1 MGALGERLKREREKR
16 KITLDDVAKATKIS
30 TRMLGAIEEEK
41 FDILPGGMFNKAFVR
56 SYARHLGLDENQAA
70 ADYIEA
76 FRVIHPEEPVVDPEA
91 EGRKILEQRVARV
104 QQERP
109 RMERIPWGKAAAA
122 LLLFA
127 FAFAVWGSYSRYIKS
142 ADRIEAKKLRQA
154 KTEQPRAQQP
164 QPQLVSA
171 TAITPSQ
178 PITQAVSENSDPPA
192 GSFQVLIKA
201 SEESWIHIKAD
212 GQDLADETLAAGSQ
226 KSVQASSRIE
236 IKAGNIGG
244 LEFWFNGKKLP
255 AQGDLDQV
263 KTIAFQPSGLIR
275 SKPKVEDVSQAI
287 EH

>member
-1 MGALGERLKREREKR
+1 
-16 KITLDDVAKATKIS
+16 
-30 TRMLGAIEEEK
+30 
-41 FDILPGGMFNKAFVR
+41 
-56 SYARHLGLDENQAA
+56 
-70 ADYIEA
+70 
-76 FRVIHPEEPVVDPEA
+76 
-91 EGRKILEQRVARV
+91 
-104 QQERP
+104 
-109 RMERIPWGKAAAA
+109 MERIPWGKAAAA